1 VRELSEEIG
10 VTVDAGALERVDRVL
25 CELGN
30 ETELTTIFRLEH
42 EGPFTMQLPELAG
55 LMVLP
60 SGQRP
65 EPLSPS
71 ALLLSARLDAEHPG
85 WDT

>member
-1 VRELSEEIG
+1 VRELAEEIG
-10 VTVDAGALERVDRVL
+10 VTVAAGALDRVDRVL

-60 SGQRP
+60 GGQRP

-71 ALLLSARLDAEHPG
+71 ALLLSARLDSEHPG